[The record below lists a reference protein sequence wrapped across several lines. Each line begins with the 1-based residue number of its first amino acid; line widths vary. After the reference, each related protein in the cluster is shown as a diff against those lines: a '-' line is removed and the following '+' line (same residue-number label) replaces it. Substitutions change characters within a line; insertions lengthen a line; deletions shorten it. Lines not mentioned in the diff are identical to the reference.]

1 MSSVSS
7 DEEWR
12 PVLGYEGIYEASSR
26 GRIRSIDRIFPTKV
40 GTLTK
45 RKGRILAIRHTPG
58 GHAEVKLSKNCN
70 PKTRLVHQLVCESF
84 YGPRPKGMEVRHL
97 NDIPSDNRVQNLRW
111 GTRSENGRD
120 RVRNGIEW
128 QSNKAECPRGHPLK
142 GGNLCP
148 WQLEK
153 GRRECLACARASSR
167 VNYHMKNGRK
177 MDLQVE
183 SDYDYKKIVDSEKS
197 ADGQPANISIG

>member
-1 MSSVSS
+1 MVSRLSSVSS

-12 PVLGYEGIYEASSR
+12 PVLGYEGIYEASSQ

-45 RKGRILAIRHTPG
+45 RKGRILSIRHTPS
-58 GHAEVKLSKNCN
+58 GHAEVKLSKNCT

-111 GTRSENGRD
+111 GTRAENAHD

-128 QSNKAECPRGHPLK
+128 QSNKTECPRGHPLS
-142 GGNLCP
+142 GENLAP
-148 WQLEK
+148 WQLLK
-153 GRRECLACARASSR
+153 GRRECLACSRASAR
-167 VNYHMKNGRK
+167 VNYYGKSGRK
-177 MDLQVE
+177 LDMKIE
-183 SDYDYKKIVDSEKS
+183 SDYEFHKIMKGGEV
-197 ADGQPANISIG
+197 A